1 MGVVESQK
9 LFSDNSWET
18 VRRKSDLAIKS
29 WIDNEMKWRSCV
41 VVLIGAETANRKWVQ
56 YEIEHAWK
64 EGKGIVGIY
73 IDTTFNYIT
82 KNSIP
87 ADSNE
92 VRLSS
97 IIKTFDSS
105 YVSSKYVYEDIKNNI
120 EKLIEEAIKIRNKYP
135 K

>member
-73 IDTTFNYIT
+73 IDSLEDSTGKQSKRG
-82 KNSIP
+82 KNH
-87 ADSNE
+87 
-92 VRLSS
+92 L
-97 IIKTFDSS
+97 IISVLILHSTILQKTQFQR
-105 YVSSKYVYEDIKNNI
+105 IQM
-120 EKLIEEAIKIRNKYP
+120 R
-135 K
+135 

>member
-73 IDTTFNYIT
+73 IDSLEDSTGKQSKRGKNPFDYFCIDTTFNYIT
-82 KNSIP
+82 KTQFQRIQM
-87 ADSNE
+87 
-92 VRLSS
+92 R
-97 IIKTFDSS
+97 
-105 YVSSKYVYEDIKNNI
+105 
-120 EKLIEEAIKIRNKYP
+120 
-135 K
+135 